1 MPLYFSYE
9 ICIKISFVF
18 KGILCHIFT
27 FSHDEWPGVM
37 EPHVSYAAIPRHFT
51 EGKVLKYLVEHGVVH
66 VTASEELFP
75 KGQSDDLAI
84 RNVYQSEDIKQWRE
98 AAFKRHARI

>member
-1 MPLYFSYE
+1 
-9 ICIKISFVF
+9 
-18 KGILCHIFT
+18 
-27 FSHDEWPGVM
+27 M

-51 EGKVLKYLVEHGVVH
+51 EGKVLKNLVEHGVVH

-84 RNVYQSEDIKQWRE
+84 RNVYKTEVIKQWRE
-98 AAFKRHARI
+98 AAI